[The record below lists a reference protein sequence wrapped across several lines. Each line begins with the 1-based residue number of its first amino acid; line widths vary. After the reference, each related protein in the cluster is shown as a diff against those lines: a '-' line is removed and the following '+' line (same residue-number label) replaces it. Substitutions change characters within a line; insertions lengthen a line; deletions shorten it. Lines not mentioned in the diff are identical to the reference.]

1 MLLSVS
7 SLLLPVFT
15 IVLSMSMSPLISA
28 SSDHDRMMKLK
39 GEIEDVCRYTQ
50 DADYCVRAL
59 KSQPESAGADLHG
72 LAKIAVELAN
82 KTGQDANIYTM
93 SLIRKGSSGSPQLQ
107 QRYLLCSE
115 RIVEGLEEIREAA
128 EDLISK
134 DYIDVCSAA
143 LDATEEAQSCQ
154 DEFEMPPQ
162 EPSQLPRFINN
173 FVTLSSAIFFIAGR
187 LIKKT

>member
-15 IVLSMSMSPLISA
+15 MVLSMSMSPLISA

-50 DADYCVRAL
+50 DANYCVTAL
-59 KSQPESAGADLHG
+59 KSQPGSAGADLHG

-93 SLIRKGSSGSPQLQ
+93 SLIRKGSSGSQLQ

-115 RIVEGLEEIREAA
+115 RIVDGLEEIREAA

-162 EPSQLPRFINN
+162 EPSQLPQFISN